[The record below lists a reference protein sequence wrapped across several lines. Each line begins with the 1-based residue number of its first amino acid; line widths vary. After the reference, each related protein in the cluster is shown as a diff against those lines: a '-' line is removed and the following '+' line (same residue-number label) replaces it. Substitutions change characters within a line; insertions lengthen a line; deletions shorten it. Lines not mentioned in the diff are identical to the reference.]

1 MAGRRVRRTPRRSP
15 LEPSQNGLIIIV
27 CFLASRVPEEPR
39 SRRSG
44 RRRPRSSR
52 WGCRLASTAGGAP
65 TCTSPQELA
74 RKPDKVQVRFK
85 LSWHHLLLP
94 TSLGM
99 SLQFSLGTWLHTCL
113 ATCSHTSLGTCL
125 HSWRGTCII
134 PPIRAGHSG
143 HVTRLRQSPPT
154 WLHSWRGTWLGTSR
168 HSWRATCSHSC
179 RGIWRH
185 SCRSTLLHSTRGT
198 SLQHHTKS
206 VMSVVLTNCDME

>member
-1 MAGRRVRRTPRRSP
+1 MRRTPRRSP

-27 CFLASRVPEEPR
+27 CFLASCVPEEPR

-52 WGCRLASTAGGAP
+52 WGCRLASTAAGAP

-143 HVTRLRQSPPT
+143 HVTPPPPIPAHLAALLARHLAGHVAALLARHLLALLPGDLAALLPLNLVA
-154 WLHSWRGTWLGTSR
+154 LHAR
-168 HSWRATCSHSC
+168 HLAAT
-179 RGIWRH
+179 
-185 SCRSTLLHSTRGT
+185 
-198 SLQHHTKS
+198 
-206 VMSVVLTNCDME
+206 VVLTNCDCGVLEY